1 MEKGTILLLIGC
13 LQILHCLILVNSEN
27 VGIATSSV
35 QNALPNNTT
44 KNNTESLSQLLNTT
58 GSNANVH
65 KNRNITPTGTENNTK
80 SANIPIDRNNN
91 KTEELGKNGMAT
103 KNSENKEDSS
113 QNSTTNLGVIT
124 VNATDVTIPKD
135 KLKTTNLKPGMQNE
149 NISQASNKTT
159 EIKYITKPT
168 KTTASTKGKPVS
180 SNTTAT
186 TTTTTTTTTPKPK
199 KPSITFGLG
208 DFPILPGESNVINAM
223 VASSSKLPVAN
234 DPVVPPNVQPSQEL
248 NNGFNYYSSRDY
260 IVPIMTVLFTIPL
273 AIGVVITTYRRFR
286 DCWSTRHY
294 RRMDFLVDGMYND

>member
-13 LQILHCLILVNSEN
+13 VQILHCLILVNSEN
-27 VGIATSSV
+27 GIATSSE
-35 QNALPNNTT
+35 QNALTNNTA
-44 KNNTESLSQLLNTT
+44 KNNAESLPQLLNTT
-58 GSNANVH
+58 GSNAKTRNV
-65 KNRNITPTGTENNTK
+65 KPTGTENNTK
-80 SANIPIDRNNN
+80 SANVPIDRNNN
-91 KTEELGKNGMAT
+91 KTEALGKNDVAT
-103 KNSENKEDSS
+103 INSENKEVNP

-124 VNATDVTIPKD
+124 VNATEILKD
-135 KLKTTNLKPGMQNE
+135 KLKTTILKPGVQNE
-149 NISQASNKTT
+149 NNTQSSNKTT

-168 KTTASTKGKPVS
+168 PTTASTKGKTVS
-180 SNTTAT
+180 SNSTAT
-186 TTTTTTTTTPKPK
+186 TTTKATTTTTTTTTPKPK

>member
-1 MEKGTILLLIGC
+1 MHC
-13 LQILHCLILVNSEN
+13 QIIR
-27 VGIATSSV
+27 
-35 QNALPNNTT
+35 Q

-58 GSNANVH
+58 GSNANVN
-65 KNRNITPTGTENNTK
+65 KSRNISPTGTEINTK

-91 KTEELGKNGMAT
+91 KTEALGINGVAT
-103 KNSENKEDSS
+103 KNSQNKKDSP

-124 VNATDVTIPKD
+124 VNATNVRSLKD
-135 KLKTTNLKPGMQNE
+135 KLKTTILKPGIQNE
-149 NISQASNKTT
+149 NNLQASNKTT

-168 KTTASTKGKPVS
+168 PTTVSTKGKTVS
-180 SNTTAT
+180 SNTTT
-186 TTTTTTTTTPKPK
+186 TTTTTKTTTTTTTTPKPK

-223 VASSSKLPVAN
+223 VASNSKLPVAN